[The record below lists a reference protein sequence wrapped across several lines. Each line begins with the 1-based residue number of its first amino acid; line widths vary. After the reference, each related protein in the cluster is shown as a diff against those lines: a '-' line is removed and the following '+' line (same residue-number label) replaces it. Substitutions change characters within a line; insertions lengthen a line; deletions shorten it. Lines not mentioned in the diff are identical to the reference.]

1 MDVRRLDAERA
12 HVSCCLAV
20 EERLEH
26 LMLFNL
32 EKNTSKRTYDRGK
45 IIHDLEKV
53 EREKL
58 LPLP

>member
-1 MDVRRLDAERA
+1 MQRA